1 MKSKSYEE
9 FVEKFKPKKTTD
21 DCITPKPIYE
31 TIKRW
36 VIEEYKINDKNI
48 VRPFWP
54 GEDYK
59 AFPYEKN
66 SIVLDNPPF
75 SIFSEICS
83 WYVDR
88 GIEFFLFAP
97 SLTILSSK
105 KNVMEMNHIICDA
118 EIIYEN
124 GARVKTSFVTN
135 LGDGEV
141 VLQTAPTLTAEI
153 NREVKKLKKEKTK
166 NTPKYEY
173 PNNIVTAAMLQR
185 LSNYGIDFRV
195 KKKDCVYISALEEQ
209 KKIKKSIFGSGLL
222 VSDKAAADKAA
233 AIKWRL
239 SDNEIKIIDRLNKGE
254 AL

>member
-88 GIEFFLFAP
+88 GIKFFLFAP
-97 SLTILSSK
+97 SLTILSPK

-118 EIIYEN
+118 DIVYEN
-124 GARVKTSFVTN
+124 GAKVKTSFVTN
-135 LGDGEV
+135 LGDGETI
-141 VLQTAPTLTAEI
+141 LQTAPSLTRTI
-153 NREVKKLKKEKTK
+153 NRVSEQLRKEKKER
-166 NTPKYEY
+166 NPK
-173 PNNIVTAAMLQR
+173 V
-185 LSNYGIDFRV
+185 
-195 KKKDCVYISALEEQ
+195 
-209 KKIKKSIFGSGLL
+209 
-222 VSDKAAADKAA
+222 
-233 AIKWRL
+233 
-239 SDNEIKIIDRLNKGE
+239 
-254 AL
+254 